1 MEHLANYSHDF
12 LTQVIKSAFKNLS
25 HGPKPPQYLHPSYAS
40 ERATVDAAKELGYD
54 SLKDLQLAVI
64 RGIVSMQ
71 ECTHFPLF
79 QKCE

>member
-1 MEHLANYSHDF
+1 MALF
-12 LTQVIKSAFKNLS
+12 TVCTRRLLIKRL
-25 HGPKPPQYLHPSYAS
+25 GTRLDTVP
-40 ERATVDAAKELGYD
+40 ERAAVDAAKELGYD

-64 RGIVSMQ
+64 RGIVSWQ